1 MVQVLFFFREE
12 TSDDIVIRIVWS
24 KGLHDNWFSLAMRP
38 PHVGLVKYT

>member
-1 MVQVLFFFREE
+1 MVQVLFFVREE

-24 KGLHDNWFSLAMRP
+24 KGLQDNWISLAMRP